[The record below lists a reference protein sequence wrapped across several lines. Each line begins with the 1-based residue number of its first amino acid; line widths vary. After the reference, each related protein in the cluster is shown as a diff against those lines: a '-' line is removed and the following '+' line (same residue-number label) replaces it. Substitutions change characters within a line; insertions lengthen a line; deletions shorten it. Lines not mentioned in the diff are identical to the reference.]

1 MEEGAR
7 MNMAVSNDFQ
17 VTEADTDP
25 DLRLLE
31 TVSLRV
37 EPSKSVS
44 RSMVSLESVPSS
56 LVDWP
61 ASRLRLYSFPWRRRS
76 TASHILTHQV
86 LRIRRRFRW
95 ALRIWLQLERY
106 ICLMFEALELFLVLC
121 KCFLENCIRN
131 VATIGWKSIKLKR
144 APVPPTNVPM
154 TCTPCRKR
162 SPYLNPPT
170 SHKKRS
176 DWFRKAGTKSDY
188 SRQGRWGG
196 DHLSKF

>member
-1 MEEGAR
+1 MEELG
-7 MNMAVSNDFQ
+7 NMSSSEFQ
-17 VTEADTDP
+17 VGEPDADP

-86 LRIRRRFRW
+86 LRIRRRFRS
-95 ALRIWLQLERY
+95 A
-106 ICLMFEALELFLVLC
+106 LFLVSLLFANLSLRIASQMLQLLDVGGKTINSKTAPC
-121 KCFLENCIRN
+121 TALTCAINKCPDDVQ
-131 VATIGWKSIKLKR
+131 VAIGHFSLVKPLVNNGGGYI
-144 APVPPTNVPM
+144 
-154 TCTPCRKR
+154 
-162 SPYLNPPT
+162 
-170 SHKKRS
+170 
-176 DWFRKAGTKSDY
+176 
-188 SRQGRWGG
+188 WG
-196 DHLSKF
+196 

>member
-1 MEEGAR
+1 MEGLG
-7 MNMAVSNDFQ
+7 NMSSSEFQ
-17 VTEADTDP
+17 VGEPDADP

-86 LRIRRRFRW
+86 LRIRRRFRS
-95 ALRIWLQLERY
+95 ALFLDSFLFANLSLRIASQMLQL
-106 ICLMFEALELFLVLC
+106 LEEKL
-121 KCFLENCIRN
+121 
-131 VATIGWKSIKLKR
+131 SIPKLHR
-144 APVPPTNVPM
+144 AP
-154 TCTPCRKR
+154 R
-162 SPYLNPPT
+162 SPAP
-170 SHKKRS
+170 
-176 DWFRKAGTKSDY
+176 
-188 SRQGRWGG
+188 
-196 DHLSKF
+196 

>member
-1 MEEGAR
+1 MEELG
-7 MNMAVSNDFQ
+7 NMSSSEFQ
-17 VTEADTDP
+17 VGEPDADP

-86 LRIRRRFRW
+86 LRIRRRFRS
-95 ALRIWLQLERY
+95 A
-106 ICLMFEALELFLVLC
+106 LFLDSLLSL
-121 KCFLENCIRN
+121 LENCLTN
-131 VATIGWKSIKLKR
+131 VATIGCWRK
-144 APVPPTNVPM
+144 NYQFQN
-154 TCTPCRKR
+154 CTVHRPHLR
-162 SPYLNPPT
+162 
-170 SHKKRS
+170 HKQMS
-176 DWFRKAGTKSDY
+176 
-188 SRQGRWGG
+188 
-196 DHLSKF
+196 